1 MTTPLVSFNH
11 LSVSF
16 AGERSRVRAV
26 QEVSFTI
33 QAGQTVGVVGESGCG
48 KSVTAMALMGLLPPQ
63 TARIDGGEIR
73 FADRDLLRLKARQMA
88 DLRGHQL
95 AMIFQEPMS
104 ALNPVLT
111 IGEQLCEPPIRHLGA
126 TPKAAW
132 HQAIQLLSEVGLAR
146 GDSLMTRYPHQL
158 SGGMLQRV
166 MIAMALSC
174 RPKLLIADEP
184 TTALDVTVQA
194 QILRLLRDRARA
206 SQMAMM
212 LITHDLGV
220 IAQMAEQVVVMYA
233 GRIVEQGATAEVL
246 RHPQHPYT
254 RGLIASRPVPGE
266 RRRRLY
272 SIPGQV
278 PDLAA
283 LPAGCAFAG
292 RCERATARCREAI
305 PPLLGDRQR
314 AACFNIRPGTIFG
327 LVGESGSGKTT
338 VGRTLLGLYE
348 KSAGSVKF
356 HGQELA
362 DLTAPAL
369 RAIRPRMQL
378 VFQDPYSSLN
388 PRLRIGDAIGEAML
402 QHKLCARNELYDR
415 VIDVM
420 KICGLAPEHYARF
433 PHQFSGGQ
441 RQRFG
446 IARALILNPDF
457 IVADEPISALD
468 VSIQAQIINLFSDLR
483 DNRGVTFLF
492 ISHDLGVVEHLCDD
506 VAVMYLGQLVES
518 ASRDAL
524 FSRPLHPYTR
534 ALMAAVPTLD
544 PHSEPQAL
552 VQGEIPDPANPPAGC
567 RFSSRCPLAS
577 ERCRRESPALRE
589 VAPGHRVACHW
600 VAS

>member
-1 MTTPLVSFNH
+1 MSERYVIEVDGLKKYFPLRDGLFGQQT
-11 LSVSF
+11 
-16 AGERSRVRAV
+16 GELRAV
-26 QEVSFTI
+26 DGVS
-33 QAGQTVGVVGESGCG
+33 
-48 KSVTAMALMGLLPPQ
+48 
-63 TARIDGGEIR
+63 
-73 FADRDLLRLKARQMA
+73 
-88 DLRGHQL
+88 
-95 AMIFQEPMS
+95 
-104 ALNPVLT
+104 
-111 IGEQLCEPPIRHLGA
+111 
-126 TPKAAW
+126 
-132 HQAIQLLSEVGLAR
+132 
-146 GDSLMTRYPHQL
+146 
-158 SGGMLQRV
+158 
-166 MIAMALSC
+166 
-174 RPKLLIADEP
+174 
-184 TTALDVTVQA
+184 
-194 QILRLLRDRARA
+194 
-206 SQMAMM
+206 
-212 LITHDLGV
+212 
-220 IAQMAEQVVVMYA
+220 
-233 GRIVEQGATAEVL
+233 
-246 RHPQHPYT
+246 
-254 RGLIASRPVPGE
+254 
-266 RRRRLY
+266 
-272 SIPGQV
+272 
-278 PDLAA
+278 
-283 LPAGCAFAG
+283 
-292 RCERATARCREAI
+292 
-305 PPLLGDRQR
+305 
-314 AACFNIRPGTIFG
+314 FNIRPGTIFG

-441 RQRFG
+441 RQRIG

-524 FSRPLHPYTR
+524 FNRPLHPYTR
-534 ALMAAVPTLD
+534 ALLAAVPTLD

-567 RFSSRCPLAS
+567 RFHPAARWPANVAAESLRRCARWPRAIG
-577 ERCRRESPALRE
+577 SPAIGSHPERGRWGYLFLNNRPIVRGSARIYYPPRLVRRAINE
-589 VAPGHRVACHW
+589 AEHLCTLLPNGFGHFFSTPGSDPPGKIFSGARSPVCQNAAMELLVRVPLPF
-600 VAS
+600 SRR

>member
-1 MTTPLVSFNH
+1 MSERYVIEVDGLKKYFPLRDGLFGQQT
-11 LSVSF
+11 
-16 AGERSRVRAV
+16 GELRAV
-26 QEVSFTI
+26 
-33 QAGQTVGVVGESGCG
+33 
-48 KSVTAMALMGLLPPQ
+48 
-63 TARIDGGEIR
+63 DGI
-73 FADRDLLRLKARQMA
+73 
-88 DLRGHQL
+88 
-95 AMIFQEPMS
+95 S
-104 ALNPVLT
+104 
-111 IGEQLCEPPIRHLGA
+111 
-126 TPKAAW
+126 
-132 HQAIQLLSEVGLAR
+132 
-146 GDSLMTRYPHQL
+146 
-158 SGGMLQRV
+158 
-166 MIAMALSC
+166 
-174 RPKLLIADEP
+174 
-184 TTALDVTVQA
+184 
-194 QILRLLRDRARA
+194 
-206 SQMAMM
+206 
-212 LITHDLGV
+212 
-220 IAQMAEQVVVMYA
+220 
-233 GRIVEQGATAEVL
+233 
-246 RHPQHPYT
+246 
-254 RGLIASRPVPGE
+254 
-266 RRRRLY
+266 
-272 SIPGQV
+272 
-278 PDLAA
+278 
-283 LPAGCAFAG
+283 
-292 RCERATARCREAI
+292 
-305 PPLLGDRQR
+305 
-314 AACFNIRPGTIFG
+314 FNIRPGTIFG

-441 RQRFG
+441 RQRIG

-567 RFSSRCPLAS
+567 RFSSRWPANVAAESLRRCARWPRAIGSPVIGSHPERGQWGYLFLNNRPIVRGSARIYYPPRLVRRAINEAEHLCTLLPNGFGHFFSTPGSDPPGKIFSGARSPVCQNAAMELLVRVPLPFS
-577 ERCRRESPALRE
+577 RR
-589 VAPGHRVACHW
+589 
-600 VAS
+600 